1 MIAQHPQAFDEYS
14 NLANDDKK
22 KYFDRANFNN
32 TLAAHF
38 DGEKS
43 LVFIINRDI
52 VDVIIGDM
60 LFNPD
65 DEESAPTR
73 ERALNIFKIF
83 ADADMD
89 NDDGEQDLNRDA
101 YKVEIKSS
109 RLFNLIVGFI
119 ACGASFRM
127 SSRLV
132 CVTKTISH
140 MSCFGGCSEGR
151 AASYVRVVCAAS
163 LQKISEL
170 LRIQWAFSLALD
182 VGSKQGTSY
191 LDLRVRFE
199 HHGKL
204 HNLHL
209 IAIPLFDRKTAAI
222 IFEASSKLLNVL
234 APMWKTQLVG
244 ISTDGERTMTGRVSG
259 VATKIVE
266 VGYVLDGHWFDEF

>member
-182 VGSKQGTSY
+182 VGSKQGISY

-244 ISTDGERTMTGRVSG
+244 ISTDGERSMTGRVSG